1 MLAARYLHPVRLD
14 ADADETFLHKVFR
27 VIGRFLEALER
38 RYQRVLHVALNHRL
52 WVVVGAVVLLTGS
65 LALIPLIGTELMPVT
80 DEGEVRVNVEM
91 EVGTRLSLLDE
102 TFQPIEALVAREVPE
117 AQSTVVTLGGS
128 GGHASASNIGEMRVA
143 LKPLGERHRSSDDI
157 AAVLRRKLTGI
168 PGTTIRTR
176 AGQGL
181 FILRMAA
188 GTSDQI
194 AVEIRG
200 YDIEKADALARRVKE
215 IVDRVEGVTDTRI
228 SRDSGQPERLIV
240 IDRSKAESMKVTVA
254 QVAGMLQTVLGGT
267 LAGYYR
273 DSGDEYGIR
282 VQVRDSEK
290 QSMDDLLNLILTNSD
305 GQPVVLRNVV
315 SVQPRNGPVVIERK
329 NQERIVSVT
338 GNIRGRD
345 MGAILADIRH
355 GLEGVPVPRDF
366 SIGFGGDYDEQQ
378 KAFRELGLGLIL
390 ALVLVYMVMACQ
402 YESLKDPFVVMF
414 SVPLAVVGV
423 VVMLL
428 LTNTTFNVQSYIGC
442 IMLGGIVV
450 NNAIL
455 LVDHTN
461 LLRRRDGLGV
471 REAIEEAGRRRLRPI
486 LMTALTTLLGLVPL
500 ALGAGE
506 GGEAQ
511 APLARAVI
519 GGLLSS
525 TVFTLVF
532 IPVVYS
538 LFEEKRR
545 RTVGGK
551 GLVVVLLLVS
561 ASGTAYAAP
570 EPDAEPS
577 VPPPAATTVPPA
589 LELRLGQSVL
599 MALTNNRA
607 LAMQRLSPEIQRT
620 FEDQERAVFDP
631 RFSGRVTFERTPE
644 VLLPASTN
652 RLTDLTTGE
661 VALESGLPSGTR
673 VGVGLRTERNRVGG
687 DPDVVGTTA
696 ELGVTQA
703 LLQGRP
709 IEVNLA
715 SLRQAR
721 LATDISV
728 YELRGFAEALVAEV
742 ETTYWEGVLA
752 RRRVQIY
759 QESLSLA
766 DQQLEEIS
774 HRIKVGA
781 LAETELAAAQA
792 ETALRREGL
801 INARSELALQS
812 LHLLRLINPGALR
825 GTGRDLMFSTIPAV
839 PETPADQVAAH
850 VQRALSARPDLKE
863 ARLKAESAGLE
874 LVKTRNGLLPKLD
887 VFVTLGKTGY
897 ANSFGDSARN
907 LESADPTLAA
917 GVAFEYP
924 FSNRS
929 AEARHRRARYTQEQ
943 VREALTNMADLAR
956 VDIESACI
964 ERERTRAQVT
974 ATATTRR
981 FQEEKVRSETAKFG
995 VGRST
1000 TLLVAQAQRDLIE
1013 SQVSEVDAVIKH
1025 LQACIALY
1033 RLEGSLLDRR
1043 GIAVTDV
1050 PARFP

>member
-1 MLAARYLHPVRLD
+1 VVAGALVL
-14 ADADETFLHKVFR
+14 FL
-27 VIGRFLEALER
+27 
-38 RYQRVLHVALNHRL
+38 
-52 WVVVGAVVLLTGS
+52 GS
-65 LALIPLIGTELMPVT
+65 LALIPLVGTELMPVT

-102 TFQPIEALVAREVPE
+102 TFLPIEALVAREVPE
-117 AQSTVVTLGGS
+117 IQSTVVSLGGS
-128 GGHASASNIGEMRVA
+128 GFHASASNLGEMRVA
-143 LKPLGERHRSSDDI
+143 LKPLGQRKRSSDDI
-157 AAVLRRKLTGI
+157 AAALRRKLTGI

-194 AVEIRG
+194 AVEVRG

-215 IVDRVEGVTDTRI
+215 IVDRVEGVTDSRI

-240 IDRSKAESMKVTVA
+240 VDRVKAESMKITVA

-273 DSGDEYGIR
+273 DGGDEYGIR
-282 VQVRDSEK
+282 VQVRDAEK
-290 QSMDDLLNLILTNSD
+290 QSLEDLLNLILTNSD

-315 SVQPRNGPVVIERK
+315 SVLPRRGPVVIERK
-329 NQERIVSVT
+329 NQERIVSIT

-345 MGAILADIRH
+345 MGTILADIQRD
-355 GLEGVPVPRDF
+355 LKALPVPGDF
-366 SIGFGGDYDEQQ
+366 SVGFGGDYEEQR

-471 REAIEEAGRRRLRPI
+471 RAAIEEAGRRRLRPI

-538 LFEEKRR
+538 LFEEKRLKPS
-545 RTVGGK
+545 GGT
-551 GLVVVLLLVS
+551 GIVTLLLLVCMSWSACASPESSPEAS
-561 ASGTAYAAP
+561 AS
-570 EPDAEPS
+570 
-577 VPPPAATTVPPA
+577 AATSNAPSA
-589 LELRLGQSVL
+589 IELRLGQAVL
-599 MALTNNRA
+599 MCLTNNRTLA
-607 LAMQRLSPEIQRT
+607 LQRLTPEIQKT

-631 RFSGRVTFERTPE
+631 KFSGSVTFGRTPD
-644 VLLPASTN
+644 VLFPGSTSN
-652 RLTDLTTGE
+652 SADVTAGE
-661 VALESGLPSGTR
+661 VGVESVLPSGTR
-673 VGVGLRTERNRVGG
+673 IGAGVRTEREQVEGNRDAVK
-687 DPDVVGTTA
+687 TTA
-696 ELGVTQA
+696 ELNAAQA

-709 IEVNLA
+709 IAVNLA

-721 LATDISV
+721 LATEGSRH
-728 YELRGFAEALVAEV
+728 ELRGFAEALVAQV
-742 ETTYWEGVLA
+742 ETTYWECVLA

-766 DQQLEEIS
+766 ERQLEEIH

-801 INARSELALQS
+801 INARSELALRS
-812 LHLLRLINPGALR
+812 LNLLRLINPARLG
-825 GTGRDLMFSTIPAV
+825 GVTRDLILSTAPAIPEAPLDPLDV
-839 PETPADQVAAH
+839 H
-850 VQRALSARPDLKE
+850 VTRALLKRPDLNA
-863 ARLKAESAGLE
+863 ARLQTESADLE

-887 VFVTLGKTGY
+887 LFITLGKTGY
-897 ANSFGDSARN
+897 AASFRDSAGN
-907 LESADPTLAA
+907 LDSADPALTA
-917 GVAFEYP
+917 GVTFEYP
-924 FSNRS
+924 FFNRS
-929 AEARHRRARYTQEQ
+929 ANARHRRAQYTSEQ
-943 VREALTNMADLAR
+943 VREALTNMTDLAR
-956 VDIESACI
+956 VDVESACI
-964 ERERTRAQVT
+964 ELERTRAQVA

-981 FQEEKVRSETAKFG
+981 FQEEKVRSETVKFG

-1033 RLEGSLLDRR
+1033 RLEGTLLERR
-1043 GIAVTDV
+1043 GLTTADV
-1050 PARFP
+1050 ASPPR